1 MKRYAKAVSI
11 FVCLILFTVTAAFA
25 MQDGQSTITV
35 TVEDDY
41 TNDPVES
48 VLVRLLDG
56 GNEIASG
63 TTDLTGRTELV
74 ISVTSNE
81 EPDNLIPESFQV
93 SESYPN
99 PFEQSSSVNL
109 QIEEPQEVQAEIYNI
124 IGQRVASLQVNLTP
138 GTYTLQSSLGH
149 LAQGVYF
156 LRILGTQSQTI
167 KMTKVGDRIF
177 SGGSILNINP
187 ANFVTR
193 SGPGMAGLSVDGH
206 SGRNLT
212 LVTSAGSYDTYQQAL
227 QVASDTSLTVEMS
240 RNNEVIVRVAD
251 ESSPTQD
258 VQATLMVDGDGFSQ
272 QITSPDT
279 LTLKSGFY
287 TISADEANTAAF
299 SQQVEIASE
308 DQTVTVLTQV
318 KTLADNQLQLEG
330 LITDEST
337 TDPISRAY
345 IYLLNQTTSDTLA
358 GPLFAGSDGVLDAI
372 ASFEN
377 GPDLDLSILY
387 RKSGFTDIETTTSVS
402 LPDTLDLT
410 SALQPA
416 PAPTASFTV
425 TGDQTIDS
433 PLVFDASASAGATG
447 ESLTYSWDFGNGA
460 SGGGESIGYVYSN
473 SGSYTVTL
481 TVVGEFGASSQTTQT
496 VSMAD
501 VQPAGSAT
509 LSGTV
514 FTNSGDELEGVLVT
528 TADGS
533 VSGVTNPEG
542 DVSLE
547 GFDTGVPLVLTLTR
561 DGYSTQ
567 YVRTEIPAGT
577 ESAVFE
583 ANILPR
589 ASSMITDQI
598 EVGGQFEGDDGAR
611 VTLPIDGFVN
621 EAGETVTGDVEMTFT
636 PLDVR
641 DDGNLRA
648 FPGSFSA
655 VTNGGNQGEL
665 VTFGLTEYNFEQD
678 GETVQLAPGKKA
690 TIEIPYY
697 LENNTEGNPV
707 QVGDIVPL
715 WSLDESSGLWVEE
728 GNGSVVASA
737 GSPTGYAL
745 RAEVTHF
752 SWWNI
757 DAINDRY
764 TVIAECKI
772 IDNNGLPTLD
782 IPDGGACFIRGVT
795 GSGCTGR
802 SIATTQIPSGTSIE
816 IPLSSDCNTTLFASS
831 PNGESG
837 NSTISGTSGSTINVT
852 IELSSQLNN
861 NGQTLTV
868 NDVETDELNQN
879 SVTYQLDPE
888 NNEFIIL
895 ELEKIGNGRPIASI
909 KLFDPHN
916 NLIDSIELTNGNLFS
931 AYKKRLLFEVQ
942 NSGLHRIEIDHTEG
956 NELFYT
962 LRVQPL
968 EELTLESELDFS
980 VIRGISRY
988 LYIVPDA
995 DYIVRSDDGGTLFK
1009 RHFTE
1014 LGNFFTTGDSGGP
1027 LNLFSLRQDSVYVIE
1042 HINQDGPEVIQKQ
1055 FLLEGQLR
1063 ENLILE
1069 PENVLTLDLIQ
1080 SGESFLFDT
1089 ENSENVVVEIDKS
1102 PGENVSATLNLIDP
1116 TGNILDTDFLEEGA
1130 ISNTYRA
1137 QVFSNITSN
1146 GLYRIEIV
1154 PNNGSSGNYSIRTY
1168 SPEEVLLDEEY
1179 NFTVPNGG
1187 SYYHIFKPQSDLV
1200 VRANTGIELLDTSFN
1215 SLGGLFFRGETVGLK
1230 LSEESQYLIFNEG
1243 YFPGNSNGDYP
1254 RSFVMSEVLR
1264 QEVNFDGGQ
1273 YITSNIFNA
1282 PNQAHVYTFDAVPN
1296 SGVVAFIEKV
1306 QSQLGVTSY
1315 VGRVGNGTYY
1325 DFDAL
1330 VTNPSSN
1337 AISTVIEANSSDT
1350 YAVVI
1355 IGNQTNGSYD
1365 IQVDFAEPAESY
1377 VISPDLTCPGSTL
1390 RSIHAAVYAAP
1401 ANSSISLC
1409 EGAFDVMVP
1418 IEMVNSNISITGL
1431 DRNNSIVRSSLQ
1443 NFMRV
1448 SGDNIQMNNLSIET
1462 NAQGRFS
1469 SGVAVRIEG
1478 NNFQASNLIVR
1489 PIENVGGY
1497 DTGFEING
1505 DNSVIE
1511 QSEFINNGEG
1521 TAIELSGVSG
1531 ILIDSNEFLNHGFA
1545 IRSRFLSG
1553 DITISN
1559 NSFLYN
1565 SGSAIPAA
1573 IELEPSSFDT
1583 DGITNRVIEY
1593 NTINFENESGQIIT
1607 SNQIPQQATND
1618 MIRGNTINWLPR
1630 SATSIAI
1637 DADVGRETSSVLI
1650 EQNKVATS
1658 NTSGGIGIRV
1668 APKNSLFDT
1677 GSISVRNNVINDTYR
1692 GIEVLLPDWFTTP
1705 VKIFNN
1711 SIRTTLPRFNDPMVG
1726 LRIAGSSQSQSGPV
1740 LVEYVNNIFQGRSGQ
1755 NDIGVDIYSAF
1766 QMDSDYNLFHNV
1778 SSVYS
1783 GGSTTTGTNDLTGDP
1798 LFINDLL
1805 QLGES
1810 SPAIDSGASS
1820 AEYNGI
1826 PGVDINGNTRPQGA
1840 GIDRGASEKNN

>member
-1 MKRYAKAVSI
+1 
-11 FVCLILFTVTAAFA
+11 
-25 MQDGQSTITV
+25 MQDGQATVTITV
-35 TVEDDY
+35 DDDY
-41 TNDPVES
+41 TNEPVES
-48 VLVRLLDG
+48 VLVRLLDN

-63 TTDLTGRTELV
+63 TTDLTGRADLV
-74 ISVTSNE
+74 LSVTSTE
-81 EPDNLIPESFQV
+81 EPSDLIPETFQV

-109 QIEEPQEVQAEIYNI
+109 EIEKAQEVQAEIYNI
-124 IGQRVASLQVNLTP
+124 IGQRVASLQVKLTP

-156 LRILGTQSQTI
+156 LRILGTQSKTI
-167 KMTKVGDRIF
+167 KMTKVGERIF

-187 ANFVTR
+187 ATFVTR
-193 SGPGMAGLSVDGH
+193 NGPGVAGLVLDEH
-206 SGRNLT
+206 TGRSLT
-212 LVTSAGSYDTYQQAL
+212 LVASNSSYDTYQQSI
-227 QVASDTSLTVEMS
+227 QIASDTTVTVEMS

-251 ESSPTQD
+251 ENSPSED
-258 VQATLMVDGDGFSQ
+258 VETSLLIEGDQFSQ

-287 TISADEANTAAF
+287 TLSADEGNTAAF
-299 SQQVEIASE
+299 SQDVEIASE

-318 KTLADNQLQLEG
+318 KTLADDQLQIEG
-330 LITDEST
+330 MITDEASGN
-337 TDPISRAY
+337 PIDRAY

-372 ASFEN
+372 ANLDN
-377 GPDLDLSILY
+377 GPNLDLSILY
-387 RKSGFTDIETTTSVS
+387 RKAGYTDFESTASVS
-402 LPDTLDLT
+402 LPDTLTLNT
-410 SALQPA
+410 TLQPA

-425 TGDQTIDS
+425 LGDQTVGQPVI
-433 PLVFDASASAGATG
+433 FDATSSTGASG
-447 ESLTYSWDFGNGA
+447 EELTYSWDFGNGK
-460 SGGGESIGYVYSN
+460 SGGGPTIGYVYSN
-473 SGSYTVTL
+473 SGSYDVIL
-481 TVVGEFGASSQTTQT
+481 NVVGDFGADDQVTQ
-496 VSMAD
+496 SISIAA
-501 VQPAGSAT
+501 VQAAGTAS
-509 LSGTV
+509 LSGTI
-514 FTNSGDELEGVLVT
+514 FTNEGEELEGVLVT

-533 VSGVTNPEG
+533 VTGVSNPEG
-542 DVSLE
+542 DVTLE
-547 GFDTGVPLVLTLTR
+547 GLDTGVPIVLTLTR
-561 DGYSTQ
+561 EGYSNQ
-567 YVRTEIPAGT
+567 YVRIEIPAET
-577 ESAVFE
+577 NTAVFE
-583 ANILPR
+583 ANMLPR
-589 ASSMITDQI
+589 AAPMVADQI
-598 EVGGQFEGDDGAR
+598 EAGGQFEGMDGAK
-611 VTLPIDGFVN
+611 VTLPIDGFIN

-641 DDGNLRA
+641 NDGNLRS

-655 VTNGGNQGEL
+655 VTSNGDQGEL
-665 VTFGLTEYNFEQD
+665 VTFGLAEYNFEQD
-678 GETVQLAPGKKA
+678 GESVQLAPGKKA

-697 LENNTEGNPV
+697 LDTNTEGNPV
-707 QVGDIVPL
+707 QAGDMVPL

-728 GNGSVVASA
+728 GTGSVVASA

-745 RAEVTHF
+745 RADVMHF

-757 DAINDRY
+757 DAINERY
-764 TVIAECKI
+764 TAIAECKI

-837 NSTISGTSGSTINVT
+837 NSTISGTPGSTINVT

-868 NDVETDELNQN
+868 NDVETNELDQN
-879 SVTYQLDPE
+879 TVTYQLDPE

-895 ELEKIGNGRPIASI
+895 ELEKMGNGRPIASI
-909 KLFDPHN
+909 KLFDPDN
-916 NLIDSIELTNGNLFS
+916 NLIDSIEMTNGDSFS
-931 AYKKRLLFEVQ
+931 AYKERILFEVQ
-942 NSGLHRIEIDHTEG
+942 NSGLHRIEIEHTEG

-995 DYIVRSDDGGTLFK
+995 DYIVRSDDGGTLFN
-1009 RHFTE
+1009 RHFSE
-1014 LGNFFTTGDSGGP
+1014 LGNFLTTGDSGGP

-1042 HINQDGPEVIQKQ
+1042 HLNQDGPEVIQKQ

-1116 TGNILDTDFLEEGA
+1116 SGNILDSDLLEDGA

-1137 QVFSNITSN
+1137 QVFSNVTSN
-1146 GLYRIEIV
+1146 GLYSIEIV
-1154 PNNGSSGNYSIRTY
+1154 PNNSSSGNYSIRTY
-1168 SPEEVLLDEEY
+1168 SPDEVLLDEEY

-1187 SYYHIFKPQSDLV
+1187 SYYHIFKPNRDMA
-1200 VRANTGIELLDTSFN
+1200 VRANTGIEMLDTSFN
-1215 SLGGLFFRGETVGLK
+1215 SLGGLFLRGEAVGLR
-1230 LSEESQYLIFNEG
+1230 LSADSQYLIFNEG
-1243 YFPGNSNGDYP
+1243 FFPGNTTGDYQ
-1254 RSFVMSEVLR
+1254 RSFIMSEVLR
-1264 QEVNFDGGQ
+1264 QEVDFDGGQ
-1273 YITSNIFNA
+1273 YITSNIFSA

-1296 SGVVAFIEKV
+1296 SGVVAFIERV

-1325 DFDAL
+1325 DLDAL
-1330 VTNPSSN
+1330 VTNSSSN
-1337 AISTVIEANSSDT
+1337 PISTIIESNFSDT
-1350 YAVVI
+1350 YAIVVI
-1355 IGNQTNGSYD
+1355 SGQATGTYN
-1365 IQVDFAEPAESY
+1365 IQIDFAEPAESY
-1377 VISPDLTCPGSTL
+1377 VISQDLSCPGSTL
-1390 RSIHAAVYAAP
+1390 RSIHAVALAAP
-1401 ANSSISLC
+1401 ENSTISLC
-1409 EGAFDVMVP
+1409 EGANEILVP
-1418 IEMVNSNISITGL
+1418 VEMVNSNVSMTGT
-1431 DRNNSIVRSSLQ
+1431 DKNNSILRSSLQ
-1443 NFMRV
+1443 NFMSV

-1478 NNFQASNLIVR
+1478 DNFQASDLIVR
-1489 PIENVGGY
+1489 PIENLGGY

-1511 QSEFINNGEG
+1511 QSEFINTGEG
-1521 TAIELSGVSG
+1521 TAIELSGVLSV
-1531 ILIDSNEFLNHGFA
+1531 LIDSNEFLNHGFA
-1545 IRSRFLSG
+1545 IRSRSLSG

-1559 NSFLYN
+1559 NNFIYN

-1573 IELEPSSFDT
+1573 IELEPSTFDT

-1607 SNQIPQQATND
+1607 ANQRPEQPTND
-1618 MIRGNTINWLPR
+1618 IIRGNTINWFPR

-1637 DADVGRETSSVLI
+1637 DADVGFETSSVLI
-1650 EQNKVATS
+1650 EQNEVTTS
-1658 NTSGGIGIRV
+1658 NTSGGIGVRV
-1668 APKNSLFDT
+1668 APKSTLLDS
-1677 GSISVRNNVINDTYR
+1677 GPIYVRNNVIKDTYR
-1692 GIEVLLPDWFTTP
+1692 GIEVLFPDLFTSP

-1726 LRIAGSSQSQSGPV
+1726 LRIAGSSQSESGTV
-1740 LVEYVNNIFQGRSGQ
+1740 LVEYVNNIFQGRSGR
-1755 NDIGVDIYSAF
+1755 NDIGVDIYSEF

-1778 SSVYS
+1778 SSNYS
-1783 GGSTTTGTNDLTGDP
+1783 GGSTTTGANDLSGDP

-1805 QLGES
+1805 ELGAS
-1810 SPAIDSGASS
+1810 SPAVDSGATFS
-1820 AEYNGI
+1820 EYDGI
-1826 PGVDINGNTRPQGA
+1826 PDADINGITRPQGS
-1840 GIDRGASEKNN
+1840 GIDRGAVESNN